1 MANNNTLMNVGKY
14 LYWVLLVLMFIPFE
28 LIFNTYVGTDS
39 LQPLYDGLVIGVG
52 SLLAIL
58 YWGV

>member
-39 LQPLYDGLVIGVG
+39 LRPLYDGLVIGVG

>member
-1 MANNNTLMNVGKY
+1 MANNNPLMNVGKY

-39 LQPLYDGLVIGVG
+39 LRPLYDGLVIGVG